1 MIKIKLKNGLYNFGD
16 INWNVHGLN
25 CVFFLEMELQ
35 ERFLVVNFPALLGA
49 VAFSSI
55 GVQSIINGWKWRVGG
70 M

>member
-1 MIKIKLKNGLYNFGD
+1 M
-16 INWNVHGLN
+16 HGLN
-25 CVFFLEMELQ
+25 CVFLEMELQ

-70 M
+70 EVEGDMRRWIKGRGYF